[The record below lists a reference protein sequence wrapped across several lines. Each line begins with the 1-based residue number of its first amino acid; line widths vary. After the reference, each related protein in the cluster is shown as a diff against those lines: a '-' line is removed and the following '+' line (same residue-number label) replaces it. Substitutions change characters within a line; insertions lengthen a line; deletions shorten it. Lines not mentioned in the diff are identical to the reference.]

1 VSTHILVT
9 GGAGFIGSNFIH
21 FMART
26 RPEWRV
32 TNLDKL
38 TYAGNLANL
47 EGMDDHPGYR
57 FVKGDICDRATVE
70 PLVAEADVIINFA
83 AETHVDRSIHDAG
96 QFILTDVYGT
106 FILLEAVR
114 HASKAKLFVQI
125 STDEV
130 YGTITS
136 GSAKEED
143 PLAPRNP
150 YSASKAGADR
160 LAYSYFTTYQLPV
173 IVTRAS
179 NNYGPRQ
186 YPEKV
191 IPLFIT
197 NLLQDEPVPVYG
209 DGLQVRDWL
218 HVEDHCRGLSLLMDK
233 GRPGETYNI
242 GGGTELTNME
252 LTKRI
257 LALVGKPPS
266 LIKKVSDRPGHDRR
280 YSLDTKR
287 LRSLGWRPSVD
298 FDAGLAATVEWYRSN
313 ERWWKDIKSGSHE
326 YRQFYQKN
334 YGGEPASR

>member
-1 VSTHILVT
+1 VPKHILVT

-21 FMART
+21 FLAHAR
-26 RPEWRV
+26 PDWRI

-38 TYAGNLANL
+38 TYAGNPANL
-47 EGMDDHPGYR
+47 EGMEDHPGYR

-70 PLVAEADVIINFA
+70 PLVADADIVINFA

-106 FILLEAVR
+106 FVLLEAVR
-114 HASKAKLFVQI
+114 LGSNVKLFVQI

-130 YGTITS
+130 YGTIPS
-136 GSAKEED
+136 GSTKEED

-160 LAYSYFTTYQLPV
+160 LAYSYFTTYQVPV

-186 YPEKV
+186 YPEKI

-197 NLLQDEPVPVYG
+197 NALQDEPLPVYG

-218 HVEDHCRGLSLLMDK
+218 HVEDHCRGLVLLMDK
-233 GRPGETYNI
+233 GTLGETYNI

-252 LTKRI
+252 LTERI
-257 LALVGKPPS
+257 LALVGKPKS

-280 YSLDTKR
+280 YSLDTTR
-287 LRSLGWRPSVD
+287 LRSLGWEPSFD

-313 ERWWKDIKSGSHE
+313 ERWWKDIKSGSRE
-326 YRQFYQKN
+326 YRQFYQKH
-334 YGGEPASR
+334 YGEEPASR

>member
-1 VSTHILVT
+1 
-9 GGAGFIGSNFIH
+9 
-21 FMART
+21 MART
-26 RPEWRV
+26 RPDWRI

-57 FVKGDICDRATVE
+57 FVKGDICDRATVG
-70 PLVAEADVIINFA
+70 PLVADADVIINFA

-114 HASKAKLFVQI
+114 LASKSKLFVQI

-130 YGTITS
+130 YGTIAS
-136 GSAKEED
+136 GSAKEGD

-197 NLLQDEPVPVYG
+197 NSLQDEPVPIYG

-252 LTKRI
+252 LTNRI
-257 LALVGKPPS
+257 LALVGKPSS
-266 LIKKVSDRPGHDRR
+266 LIKKVPDRPGHDRR
-280 YSLDTKR
+280 YSLDTTR

-298 FDAGLAATVEWYRSN
+298 FDTGLATTVEWYRTN
-313 ERWWKDIKSGSHE
+313 ESWWKAIKSGSHE
-326 YRQFYQKN
+326 YRQFYQKH
-334 YGGEPASR
+334 YGEEPASH